1 MSNFPQDPYVAPQV
15 VEKQGMS
22 TGAKVLLIL
31 GIVFLVCLLLCCGGG
46 IVVSLMASKYAKNA
60 VSQDPVVI
68 AQRQSEII
76 ELEIPESFKPQVSM
90 DMKVPMTGQ
99 PFMMFV
105 TYTGPSAGDTITL
118 VGIGEFLA
126 GQSEEQI
133 RLQMEQSLRQQGL
146 GSQDTTGQWEVKE
159 KELTIAG
166 KPTKFT
172 FRVAKDE
179 KGEPK
184 RFEASGMVTGKRG
197 PVLVTISAAPETLSE
212 EQVDKILQSIK

>member
-46 IVVSLMASKYAKNA
+46 IVLSLMASKYAKNA
-60 VSQDPVVI
+60 VSQDPAVI
-68 AQRQSEII
+68 AQRQSEIVD
-76 ELEIPESFKPQVSM
+76 LEIPESFKPQVSM

-105 TYTGPSAGDTITL
+105 TYTGPSAGDMITL

-179 KGEPK
+179 QGEPK

-212 EQVDKILQSIK
+212 EQIDKILQSIK